1 MTTELLNKDGS
12 PMREHESPIIKK
24 LLAESEAEKKSRES
38 GLNPLELK
46 TGSAYLEYILN
57 SEHELLWMH
66 FDEAQ
71 RIESA
76 GKDEAFDEGFSTGV
90 KETTS
95 LLKMEINRILSR
107 LEKLNLSLQNEQ

>member
-1 MTTELLNKDGS
+1 MTTELFHADGT
-12 PMREHESPIIKK
+12 PMPNYESPIIKK
-24 LLAESEAEKKSRES
+24 LLAESAAEKKPRES

-71 RIESA
+71 RIEST
-76 GKDEAFDEGFSTGV
+76 GKDEAFEEGFESGYNTAMNQIIQSI
-90 KETTS
+90 E
-95 LLKMEINRILSR
+95 RA
-107 LEKLNLSLQNEQ
+107 KLNFQENEQ

>member
-12 PMREHESPIIKK
+12 PMREHESPIVKQ
-24 LLAESEAEKKSRES
+24 LLEESEAEKKPRES

-71 RIESA
+71 RIESE
-76 GKDEAFDEGFSTGV
+76 GKDEAFEDGFQTGYNTAMNQIMQSI
-90 KETTS
+90 E
-95 LLKMEINRILSR
+95 RA
-107 LEKLNLSLQNEQ
+107 KLNFQENEQ

>member
-1 MTTELLNKDGS
+1 MENQK
-12 PMREHESPIIKK
+12 RN
-24 LLAESEAEKKSRES
+24 S
-38 GLNPLELK
+38 GLNPMELK

-71 RIESA
+71 RIESKA
-76 GKDEAFDEGFSTGV
+76 KDEAFDEGFSTGV

-107 LEKLNLSLQNEQ
+107 LEKLNLSLQDNEQ

>member
-12 PMREHESPIIKK
+12 PMREHESPIVKQ
-24 LLAESEAEKKSRES
+24 LLEESES
-38 GLNPLELK
+38 GLNPMELK

-71 RIESA
+71 RIEST
-76 GKDEAFDEGFSTGV
+76 GKDEAFEEGFESGYNTAMNQIIQSI
-90 KETTS
+90 E
-95 LLKMEINRILSR
+95 RA
-107 LEKLNLSLQNEQ
+107 KLNFQENEQ